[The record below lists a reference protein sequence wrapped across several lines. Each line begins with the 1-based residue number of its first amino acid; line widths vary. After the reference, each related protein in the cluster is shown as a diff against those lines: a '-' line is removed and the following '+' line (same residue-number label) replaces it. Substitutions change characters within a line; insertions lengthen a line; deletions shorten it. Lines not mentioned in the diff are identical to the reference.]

1 MFAGTLTRDVF
12 RQRCRPGISG
22 GSGNGVNMIDREQA
36 IQLVTAWL
44 ADHPTDGGNQGPLEL
59 SFAGTRNDGSQLRVD
74 LLLLFKTVSGNRGAL
89 LLYSTALQPP

>member
-1 MFAGTLTRDVF
+1 
-12 RQRCRPGISG
+12 
-22 GSGNGVNMIDREQA
+22 MIDREQA

-89 LLYSTALQPP
+89 LLYRRERTDNRGSG